1 MDKIKVTLY
10 EPAQAHK
17 ALAEAWVCIK
27 PMVMAGH
34 RLTLEVRKKTRS
46 IEQNSRLWAM
56 LAEVSAQVD
65 WYGQKLSPEEWKDL
79 LTASQKRQRAVPGID
94 GGFVV
99 LGARTSHM
107 TVAEM
112 CELQT
117 LIEAFGADKGVIFS
131 DSERSTQ

>member
-17 ALAEAWVCIK
+17 ALAEAWGYIK

-56 LAEVSAQVD
+56 LAEVAPVS
-65 WYGQKLSPEEWKDL
+65 
-79 LTASQKRQRAVPGID
+79 
-94 GGFVV
+94 
-99 LGARTSHM
+99 
-107 TVAEM
+107 
-112 CELQT
+112 C
-117 LIEAFGADKGVIFS
+117 
-131 DSERSTQ
+131 

>member
-17 ALAEAWVCIK
+17 ALAEAWVYIK

-46 IEQNSRLWAM
+46 VEQNSRLWAM

-131 DSERSTQ
+131 DPERAAP